1 LLGGRLERR
10 KPLPGFPMV
19 EDMVKKRKRKRRI
32 PQRTCVA
39 CRRVQGKREMI
50 RIVRTPAGEV
60 QIDPTGKQSGRGAY
74 LCPVRDCWDLALAQ
88 RRLEYALKTKLS
100 DEERARLAE
109 FSQTLP
115 EIGDQAR
122 EEEPLAGTEEGVYD
136 R

>member
-1 LLGGRLERR
+1 
-10 KPLPGFPMV
+10 
-19 EDMVKKRKRKRRI
+19 
-32 PQRTCVA
+32 
-39 CRRVQGKREMI
+39 
-50 RIVRTPAGEV
+50 
-60 QIDPTGKQSGRGAY
+60 
-74 LCPVRDCWDLALAQ
+74 VRDCWDLALAQ